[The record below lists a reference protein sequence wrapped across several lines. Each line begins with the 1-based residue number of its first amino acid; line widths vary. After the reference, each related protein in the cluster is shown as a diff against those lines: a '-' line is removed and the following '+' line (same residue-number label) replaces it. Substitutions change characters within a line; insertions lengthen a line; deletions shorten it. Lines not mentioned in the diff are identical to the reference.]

1 MLIGNKSDLEH
12 RRAVSYAEGEAFA
25 REHGLVFLEASA
37 KTAHNVEEAFV
48 NTAKQIY
55 GKIQQGVFDVTNE
68 SFGIR
73 LGMGSGQGQSAAGSS
88 AAGARP
94 GGCC

>member
-1 MLIGNKSDLEH
+1 M
-12 RRAVSYAEGEAFA
+12 RVATEGEQFA
-25 REHGLVFLEASA
+25 REHGLVFLETSA

-48 NTAKQIY
+48 NTARQIY
-55 GKIQQGVFDVTNE
+55 GKIQEGVFDVTNE

-73 LGMGSGQGQSAAGSS
+73 VGVNPTSQDPGAGRAQAARS
-88 AAGARP
+88 